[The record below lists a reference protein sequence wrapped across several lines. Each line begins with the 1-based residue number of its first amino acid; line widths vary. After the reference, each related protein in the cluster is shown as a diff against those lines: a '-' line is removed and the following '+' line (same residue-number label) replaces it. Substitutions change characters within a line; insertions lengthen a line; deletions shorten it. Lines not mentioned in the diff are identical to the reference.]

1 MRGLRIALLVL
12 LAGCAG
18 GTNEAAPASTMAP
31 STTAA
36 ITPSTTST
44 TTAPAGTTTITPT
57 TTVTTVTTTASAST
71 AAPTVPE
78 LLDFTATLSDGST
91 FVGADLAGTDVLFWF
106 WAPT

>member
-1 MRGLRIALLVL
+1 MRGLRIALLVA

-18 GTNEAAPASTMAP
+18 GTNEAAPATTMAP
-31 STTAA
+31 STTAT

-44 TTAPAGTTTITPT
+44 TTAPAGSTTITTT
-57 TTVTTVTTTASAST
+57 TTVATTASTST
-71 AAPTVPE
+71 APPTVPE

>member
-1 MRGLRIALLVL
+1 MRGLRIALLVA

-18 GTNEAAPASTMAP
+18 GTNEAAPATTMAP
-31 STTAA
+31 STTTT
-36 ITPSTTST
+36 IPPSTTST
-44 TTAPAGTTTITPT
+44 TTAPAGSTTIPPT
-57 TTVTTVTTTASAST
+57 TTVTTTASNST
-71 AAPTVPE
+71 APPTVPE

>member
-1 MRGLRIALLVL
+1 MRGLRIALLVA

-18 GTNEAAPASTMAP
+18 GTNEAAPATTMAP
-31 STTAA
+31 STTTT

-44 TTAPAGTTTITPT
+44 TTAPAGSTTITTT
-57 TTVTTVTTTASAST
+57 TTVATTASTST

>member
-1 MRGLRIALLVL
+1 MRGLRIALLVA

-18 GTNEAAPASTMAP
+18 GTNEAAPATTMAP
-31 STTAA
+31 STTAT

-44 TTAPAGTTTITPT
+44 TTAPAGSTTITPT
-57 TTVTTVTTTASAST
+57 TTVATTASNST
-71 AAPTVPE
+71 APPTVPE

>member
-1 MRGLRIALLVL
+1 MRGLRIALLVA

-31 STTAA
+31 STTTT

-44 TTAPAGTTTITPT
+44 TAAPAGSTTITPT
-57 TTVTTVTTTASAST
+57 TTVTTTASAST

-78 LLDFTATLSDGST
+78 LLDFSATLSDGST

>member
-1 MRGLRIALLVL
+1 MRGLRIALLVA

-31 STTAA
+31 STTTT

-44 TTAPAGTTTITPT
+44 TTAPAGSTTITTT
-57 TTVTTVTTTASAST
+57 TTVATTASTST
-71 AAPTVPE
+71 APPTVPE